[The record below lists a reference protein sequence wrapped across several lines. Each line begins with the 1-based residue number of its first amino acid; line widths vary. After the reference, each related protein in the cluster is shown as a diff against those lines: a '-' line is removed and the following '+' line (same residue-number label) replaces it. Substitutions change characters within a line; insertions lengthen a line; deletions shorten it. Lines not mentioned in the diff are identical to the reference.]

1 MDQKQLMKFI
11 QHIIENS
18 SYAKAE
24 ASLRELSRILQQQ
37 LASEEMLQIVQTALH
52 SVPELKGES
61 KKGYLTEQNLED
73 AHIRAKA
80 RREREE
86 AARSYG
92 RC

>member
-24 ASLRELSRILQQQ
+24 ASLGELQRILRQQ
-37 LASEEMLQIVQTALH
+37 LVSEELLHLIQIAWS
-52 SVPELKGES
+52 SVPELKEDVN
-61 KKGYLTEQNLED
+61 KGYLTEQDIEH